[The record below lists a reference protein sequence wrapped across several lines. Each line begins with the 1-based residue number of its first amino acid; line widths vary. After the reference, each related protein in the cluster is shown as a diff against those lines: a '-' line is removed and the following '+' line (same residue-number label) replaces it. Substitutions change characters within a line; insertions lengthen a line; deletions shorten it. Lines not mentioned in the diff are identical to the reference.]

1 MEGIHQ
7 IGDQLFIT
15 RKPTKIHEKVAF
27 FPKKTR
33 FMCLEKG
40 FGNFCQNRW
49 SGANGC
55 SLFLL
60 LGSMEVFNFDEN
72 L

>member
-27 FPKKTR
+27 FPKKQGLCVWR
-33 FMCLEKG
+33 KVLEIFAKTDG
-40 FGNFCQNRW
+40 LEPMVALCFYC
-49 SGANGC
+49 
-55 SLFLL
+55 
-60 LGSMEVFNFDEN
+60 
-72 L
+72 